1 MSHRYKGRLIDPHP
15 YELADGSGWSAE
27 VYVADDAGNETI
39 DTQYFVQGSFPTKEA
54 AVRAAIISGRRVVDK
69 WIASREIESLVAAE
83 TKLPSTHGH
92 GLGHVHDDVA
102 SVPGRGP
109 VKVPGPDNPE
119 DLYK

>member
-15 YELADGSGWSAE
+15 FELADGSGWSAE
-27 VYVADDAGNETI
+27 VYIAEDTGNEI
-39 DTQYFVQGSFPTKEA
+39 VDTQYFVQGLFRTSEA
-54 AVRAAIISGRRVVDK
+54 ALHAAITSGRRVVDK
-69 WIASREIESLVAAE
+69 LIASREMKSLIAAG
-83 TKLPSTHGH
+83 TRLPSTHGH